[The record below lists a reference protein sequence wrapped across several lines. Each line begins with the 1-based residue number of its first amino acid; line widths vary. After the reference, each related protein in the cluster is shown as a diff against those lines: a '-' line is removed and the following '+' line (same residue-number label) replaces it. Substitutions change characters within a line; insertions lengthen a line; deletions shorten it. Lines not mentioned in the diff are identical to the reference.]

1 MIILLSSLA
10 IGGAVYKDLAYLCI
24 QSFKEYKYPYKFIW
38 EFLVKNQ
45 ESKKE
50 WLNLLKSLEEPWL
63 KFKVSIFKD
72 NTAKLNI
79 DKYVDKSFS
88 NPIAAKCFINRIKY
102 LQDTAK
108 KKEFDCMIT
117 LDLDL
122 LFIKNISPLIKDFI
136 DSNAIYGGKPE
147 PLNYVYNPKSLIYLN
162 LGVGFINLK
171 RFPLNIW
178 EEFINKS
185 HGAEKYFCV
194 HDQSALCHFIEDK
207 DKWICDDLQL
217 VIHALWRPVFRVK
230 KDYYIIHFTPS
241 YLFFNKI
248 NDIKYCFNVRNAVV
262 LKYFYLYYKHYL
274 KHKDHISKQTQE
286 IIEHNN
292 KVITLFNRMPH
303 IQSMYDKYHI

>member
-1 MIILLSSLA
+1 MTILLSSLA
-10 IGGAVYKDLAYLCI
+10 IGSAVYKDLAYLCI

-38 EFLVKNQ
+38 EFLVENQ
-45 ESKKE
+45 ESKE
-50 WLNLLKSLEEPWL
+50 DWLNLLKPLEESWL
-63 KFKVSIFKD
+63 KFKVSVLK
-72 NTAKLNI
+72 NSTVNLNI
-79 DKYVDKSFS
+79 DKYVNKKFCSFT
-88 NPIAAKCFINRIKY
+88 AAKCFINRIKY

-108 KKEFDCMIT
+108 KKEFDYMIT

-136 DSNAIYGGKPE
+136 DSNAIYGGRQE
-147 PLNYVYNPKSLIYLN
+147 PLGKVYNQQRLVYIN
-162 LGVGFINLK
+162 LGIGFINLK

-185 HGAEKYFCV
+185 HGAEDYFVV
-194 HDQSALCHFIEDK
+194 HDQSALCHLIKDK
-207 DKWICDDLQL
+207 DKWIHNDLQL
-217 VIHALWRPVFRVK
+217 VVHALWHPAFRAK
-230 KDYYIIHFTPS
+230 RNYYVIHFTPG

-248 NDIKYCFNVRNAVV
+248 KDIKYCTDIRNTVV

-274 KHKDHISKQTQE
+274 KYKDHISKQTQE

-303 IQSMYDKYHI
+303 IQSMYDKYLI

>member
-1 MIILLSSLA
+1 MTILLSSLA
-10 IGGAVYKDLAYLCI
+10 IGSATYKDLAYLCI

-38 EFLVKNQ
+38 EFLIENQ
-45 ESKKE
+45 EDIE
-50 WLNLLKSLEEPWL
+50 DWLNLLKPLEEPWL
-63 KFKVSIFKD
+63 KFRVKVLKD

-88 NPIAAKCFINRIKY
+88 NPTAAKCFINRIKY

-122 LFIKNISPLIKDFI
+122 LFIKNISPLIKNFI
-136 DSNAIYGGKPE
+136 DSNAIYGGKQE
-147 PLNYVYNPKSLIYLN
+147 PLIYVYNQKRLIYIN
-162 LGVGFINLK
+162 LGIGFINLK
-171 RFPLNIW
+171 RFPLTIW
-178 EEFINKS
+178 KEFINKS
-185 HGAEKYFCV
+185 RGAERYFYV

-207 DKWICDDLQL
+207 DKWICNDLQL
-217 VIHALWRPVFRVK
+217 VVHALWHPAFRTK
-230 KDYYIIHFTPS
+230 RDYYIIHFTPG

-248 NDIKYCFNVRNAVV
+248 KDIKYCSNIHNAVV

-274 KHKDHISKQTQE
+274 KHKNHISKYTQE

-292 KVITLFNRMPH
+292 KIITLFNKMSH
-303 IQSMYDKYHI
+303 IQSMYDNYLI